1 MNVISALFLIAGIH
15 STTNLKTY
23 EQAKGFFN
31 LANTKS
37 SSEESLKEKRH
48 TFMGMCSLFTWHG
61 VFTTLSNI

>member
-15 STTNLKTY
+15 STTSLKAY

-48 TFMGMCSLFTWHG
+48 TFMGMCSLFT
-61 VFTTLSNI
+61 